1 MEFPFL
7 SIIVLSPIVAAVII
21 LMMPKERGENARML
35 ALATMIIG
43 LILSVYVYV
52 AYNQNLP
59 AAGTRWADTLMFVEE
74 HDWVP
79 SVGINYILGVDGMS
93 ATLVLLTA
101 IVGMGGVMISWSI
114 DDRPREFMAFFML
127 LVAGVQGV
135 FAAVDGFLL
144 FFFYELAVL
153 PMYIMIVI
161 WGWKVTREYA
171 AMKLTLYLL
180 IGSFISFI
188 AFLVLYFKLPEYST
202 AVAPTFDLRVW
213 SEANFPFAIQ
223 QVWFLPLF
231 LGFAVLAGIWPLHNW
246 SPDGH
251 VAAPTAVSMIHAGV
265 LMKLGAYASMR
276 VGIQILP
283 EGTVYWMP
291 LIIFLTL
298 INVIYGSFVAM
309 RQRDMKYL
317 IGYSSVSHMGLV
329 SMGFA
334 AMNSEGFL
342 GAGIQMVSH
351 GVMTALFFSVVG
363 MIYDRAHTRNMDDL
377 DGMSK
382 PLAWL
387 VVPFIIGGL
396 VGMGMPGLSG
406 FLAEFPIF
414 LGVWGGGT
422 LNLLSAFP
430 HNLIHQGSWI
440 ARVFPDLTNY
450 LASNPGL
457 NPANYYPIIAMV
469 SALGIIITAAYIIR
483 AVGKVFFGEYQAEK
497 WHDMRP
503 LLTLDKI
510 TLVMFS
516 VILIVIGVFPA
527 VIAPIVQSGMA
538 PVVERLNDAQHAVNL
553 LDTVQTAATNLLTW
567 LGGA

>member
-1 MEFPFL
+1 D
-7 SIIVLSPIVAAVII
+7 
-21 LMMPKERGENARML
+21 ENARML
-35 ALATMIIG
+35 GLAAMVLG
-43 LILSVYVYV
+43 LVLSVYVYV

-59 AAGTRWADTLMFVEE
+59 ESGTRWADTLMFLEE
-74 HDWVP
+74 HAWVP
-79 SVGINYILGVDGMS
+79 GAGINYIVGVDGMS
-93 ATLVLLTA
+93 ATLVLLTS
-101 IVGMGGVMISWSI
+101 IVGLGGVLISWGI
-114 DDRPREFMAFFML
+114 DDRAREFYAFFML

-135 FAAVDGFLL
+135 FVAVDGFLL

-161 WGWKVTREYA
+161 WGWKQTREYA

-188 AFLVLYFKLPEYST
+188 AFLVLYFQLPQYST

-213 SEANFPFAIQ
+213 SEANFPLHIQ
-223 QVWFLPLF
+223 QIWFLPLF
-231 LGFAVLAGIWPLHNW
+231 LGFAVLAGVWPLHNW

-283 EGTVYWMP
+283 AGTVYWMP
-291 LIIFLTL
+291 FLIFLTL
-298 INVIYGSFVAM
+298 INVVYGSLVAM

-334 AMNSEGFL
+334 TLSLTGFT

-377 DGMSK
+377 SGMVK
-382 PLAWL
+382 VLPWTA
-387 VVPFIIGGL
+387 VAFIIGGL
-396 VGMGMPGLSG
+396 VSMGMPGLSG
-406 FLAEFPIF
+406 FIAEFPIF
-414 LGVWGGGT
+414 LGVWQGGS
-422 LNLLSAFP
+422 LNLNA
-430 HNLIHQGSWI
+430 
-440 ARVFPDLTNY
+440 VF
-450 LASNPGL
+450 GL
-457 NPANYYPIIAMV
+457 NPANYYPIIAIV
-469 SALGIIITAAYIIR
+469 SVLGIIITAAYIIR
-483 AVGKVFFGEYQAEK
+483 AVGTVFFGDYLADK

-503 LLTLDKI
+503 LRGIDKFV
-510 TLVMFS
+510 LVMFV
-516 VILIVIGVFPA
+516 VILIGIGIFPSVI
-527 VIAPIVQSGMA
+527 A
-538 PVVERLNDAQHAVNL
+538 PVVEAGMTPVVQRLHEAQQTF
-553 LDTVQTAATNLLTW
+553 TVMDSMHTAATTLISW
-567 LGGA
+567 LGGL

>member
-1 MEFPFL
+1 
-7 SIIVLSPIVAAVII
+7 VAAIII
-21 LMMPKERGENARML
+21 LLMPKERGENARMM
-35 ALATMIIG
+35 ALATMILG
-43 LILSVYVYV
+43 LILSIYVYV

-59 AAGTRWADTLMFVEE
+59 ASGTLWADTLMFVEE
-74 HDWVP
+74 HAWVP
-79 SVGINYILGVDGMS
+79 SIGINYIMGVDGLS

-114 DDRPREFMAFFML
+114 DDRPREFFAFFML

-135 FAAVDGFLL
+135 FVSVDGFLL

-153 PMYIMIVI
+153 PMYVMIVI

-188 AFLVLYFKLPEYST
+188 AFLVLYIQLPEYSAAT
-202 AVAPTFDLRVW
+202 QPTFDLRVW
-213 SEANFPFAIQ
+213 AEADFPFRIQ
-223 QVWFLPLF
+223 QIWFMPLF
-231 LGFAVLAGIWPLHNW
+231 LGFAVLAGVWPLHNW

-291 LIIFLTL
+291 LVIFLTI
-298 INVIYGSFVAM
+298 INVVYGSLVAM

-334 AMNSEGFL
+334 AMNLEGFL

-363 MIYDRAHTRNMDDL
+363 MIYDRAHTRDMDDL

-396 VGMGMPGLSG
+396 VSMGMPGLSG

-414 LGVWGGGT
+414 LGVWQGGE
-422 LNLLSAFP
+422 LNLTGTIF
-430 HNLIHQGSWI
+430 
-440 ARVFPDLTNY
+440 
-450 LASNPGL
+450 GL
-457 NPANYYPIIAMV
+457 NPANYYPIIAMIA
-469 SALGIIITAAYIIR
+469 ALGIIITAAYIMR
-483 AVGKVFFGEYQAEK
+483 AVGKVFFGEYQGEK

-503 LLTLDKI
+503 LFALDKFA
-510 TLVMFS
+510 LVMFS
-516 VILIVIGVFPA
+516 LILIGIGVFPS
-527 VIAPIVQSGMA
+527 VIAPIVQAGVA
-538 PVVERLNDAQHAVNL
+538 PVVERLQDAQTAATF
-553 LDTVQTAATNLLTW
+553 LDTVQTAATNLFTW

>member
-7 SIIVLSPIVAAVII
+7 SIITLSPIVAAIII
-21 LMMPKERGENARML
+21 LLMPKERGENARMM
-35 ALATMIIG
+35 ALATMILG
-43 LILSVYVYV
+43 LILSIYVYV

-59 AAGTRWADTLMFVEE
+59 APGTLWADTLLFVEE
-74 HDWVP
+74 YTWVP
-79 SVGINYILGVDGMS
+79 SVGINYIMGVDGLS

-101 IVGMGGVMISWSI
+101 IVGLGGVMISWGI
-114 DDRPREFMAFFML
+114 DDRPREFFAFFML

-135 FAAVDGFLL
+135 FVAVDGFLL

-153 PMYIMIVI
+153 PMYVMIVI
-161 WGWKVTREYA
+161 WGWKETREYA

-188 AFLVLYFKLPEYST
+188 AFLVLYIQLPEYST
-202 AVAPTFDLRVW
+202 ATQPTFDLRIW
-213 SEANFPFAIQ
+213 AEADFPFRIQ
-223 QVWFLPLF
+223 QIWFMPLF
-231 LGFAVLAGIWPLHNW
+231 LGFAVLAGVWPLHNW

-291 LIIFLTL
+291 LVIFLTI
-298 INVIYGSFVAM
+298 INVVYGSLVAM

-334 AMNSEGFL
+334 AMNLEGFL

-363 MIYDRAHTRNMDDL
+363 MIYDRAHTRDMDDL

-382 PLAWL
+382 PLPWL

-396 VGMGMPGLSG
+396 VSMGMPGLSG

-414 LGVWGGGT
+414 LGVWRGGDMSLSGT
-422 LNLLSAFP
+422 
-430 HNLIHQGSWI
+430 
-440 ARVFPDLTNY
+440 VF
-450 LASNPGL
+450 GL

-469 SALGIIITAAYIIR
+469 AALGIIITAAYILR
-483 AVGKVFFGEYQAEK
+483 AVGKVFFGEYQGEK

-503 LLTLDKI
+503 LLAVDKI
-510 TLVMFS
+510 SLVMFCL
-516 VILIVIGVFPA
+516 ILIVIGVFPA
-527 VIAPIVQSGMA
+527 VIAPIVESGVA
-538 PVVERLNDAQHAVNL
+538 PVVERLQDAQTAATF
-553 LDTVQTAATNLLTW
+553 LDTVETAATNLFTW